1 MRKKV
6 ISILI
11 IAVGVAGLL
20 LAAHLLVNNL
30 NLVDVIKSVHG
41 G

>member
-1 MRKKV
+1 MRKKI

-11 IAVGVAGLL
+11 ITVGVAGLL
-20 LAAHLLVNNL
+20 VTAHILVNNL